1 MSLLEIHEPGET
13 PLPHAGEAS
22 LAVGIDLGTTN
33 SVVAIAREGI
43 PAALHDETGKALVPS
58 VVAYPDAGGVLVGEE
73 ARLLMAHEPRNT
85 VASIKRLMGRG
96 AADLHAVAGVLP
108 YEIEPGSGQTDM
120 VKLRIGGKA
129 RSPVEI
135 SAEILKALRARA
147 EAALDKPVE
156 RAVITVPAYFDDA
169 ARTATRDAARVAGL
183 EVLRLVNEPT
193 AAALAYGLDKGSEG
207 LYAVYDL
214 GGGTFDFSLLRLE
227 KGVFQVL
234 ATGGDAALGGDD
246 FDRAIAERMLAE
258 RKTDG
263 IADQIDE
270 AAVKT
275 ALALARQMKEQL
287 SDRDQTSGRLEL
299 AGVPSFHALTRAD
312 FEAMIA
318 TYIARTLD
326 IARNVLIDA
335 DTTVSDVQGVV
346 LVGGSTRLPLV
357 RAEVAAMIGKPALTD
372 IDPDEVVALGA
383 ALQAEA
389 LTGGGDTLLLDVTP
403 LSLGLETMGGIVEKV
418 VPRNTPIP
426 VQLAQ
431 DFTTYQDGQT
441 AMAIHVVQG
450 EREMVAD
457 CRSLARFELSGIP
470 PMTAGAARIRVSF
483 AVDADGLLAVSAE
496 ERTTGVAQ
504 RIEVKPSYGLS
515 HEEMADMLYDSLEH
529 AEADVAQRLLTEA
542 RVEAKRSLLALDAAL
557 AKDGALLNAEERAAV
572 DEGRNRLEAAIA
584 GDDRDAIN
592 AAAEALET
600 LSKPFAF
607 ILKDGSRKEVDA
619 PIGLSVLEIAHRN
632 HVEIEGACEGSL
644 ACSTCHVVVEKEWFD
659 KLAPASE
666 DEEDMLDLAFG
677 LTHTSRLGCQILM
690 SDALDGL
697 VVRLP
702 AATRNMMVD
711 K

>member
-33 SVVAIAREGI
+33 SVVAIAREGV

-73 ARLLMAHEPRNT
+73 ARLVMAREPRNA

-96 AADLHAVAGVLP
+96 AADLHTVAGVLP

-120 VKLRIGGKA
+120 VKLWIGGKA

-135 SAEILKALRARA
+135 SAEILKSLRARA

-234 ATGGDAALGGDD
+234 ATGGDTALGGDD

-258 RKTDG
+258 RKKDG
-263 IADQIDE
+263 LSDRVDE

-287 SDRDQTSGRLEL
+287 SERDQTSGRLEV
-299 AGVPSFHALTRAD
+299 AGTPSFHTLTRAE

-318 TYIARTLD
+318 AFVARTLD
-326 IARNVLIDA
+326 IAVNVLADA
-335 DTTVSDVQGVV
+335 GMSVSDVRGVV

-357 RAEVAAMIGKPALTD
+357 RAEVAGMIGKPALTD

-389 LTGGGDTLLLDVTP
+389 LTGGGDTLLLDVAP

-470 PMTAGAARIRVSF
+470 PMTAGAARIRISF

-504 RIEVKPSYGLS
+504 RIEVKPSYGIS
-515 HEEMADMLYDSLEH
+515 HDDMADMLYDSLDN
-529 AEADVAQRLLTEA
+529 AETDMMQRLLAEA
-542 RVEAKRSLLALDAAL
+542 RVEARRNLLALDAAL
-557 AKDGALLNAEERAAV
+557 AKDGALLAAEERAFI
-572 DEGRNRLEAAIA
+572 DEGRARVEAAIA
-584 GDDRDAIN
+584 GEDRDAIN
-592 AAAEALET
+592 AAAEALEA
-600 LSKPFAF
+600 LSKPFAERRMDRG
-607 ILKDGSRKEVDA
+607 IREALA
-619 PIGLSVLEIAHRN
+619 GLSVGELE
-632 HVEIEGACEGSL
+632 
-644 ACSTCHVVVEKEWFD
+644 
-659 KLAPASE
+659 
-666 DEEDMLDLAFG
+666 
-677 LTHTSRLGCQILM
+677 SRVGE
-690 SDALDGL
+690 
-697 VVRLP
+697 
-702 AATRNMMVD
+702 
-711 K
+711 

>member
-13 PLPHAGEAS
+13 PLPHAGEGA

-33 SVVAIAREGI
+33 SVVAIARDGV

-58 VVAYPDAGGVLVGEE
+58 IVAWPAAGGVLVGDD
-73 ARLLMAHEPRNT
+73 ARALLASEPTR
-85 VASIKRLMGRG
+85 VVSSIKRLMGRG
-96 AADLHAVAGVLP
+96 AADLHTVAGVLP
-108 YEIEPGSGQTDM
+108 YEIEPGSGQHDM
-120 VKLRIGGKA
+120 VKLRIGGKP

-135 SAEILKALRARA
+135 SAEILKTLRMRA
-147 EAALDKPVE
+147 EAALEKPVE

-234 ATGGDAALGGDD
+234 ATGGDTALGGDD

-258 RKTDG
+258 RKRDG
-263 IADQIDE
+263 LVDAIDE
-270 AAVKT
+270 SAVKK
-275 ALALARQMKEQL
+275 ALGLARTMKEQL
-287 SDRDQTSGRLEL
+287 SDREQTSGRLEL
-299 AGVPSFHALTRAD
+299 SGTPSFHALTRD
-312 FEAMIA
+312 EFDAMIA
-318 TYIARTLD
+318 AYVTRTID
-326 IARNVLIDA
+326 IAKGVLLDA
-335 DTTVSDVQGVV
+335 GIKADELEGVV
-346 LVGGSTRLPLV
+346 LVGGSTRVPLA
-357 RAEVAAMIGKPALTD
+357 RAKVAEFLGKPPLTD

-389 LTGGGDTLLLDVTP
+389 LTSGGDTLLLDVTP

-431 DFTTYQDGQT
+431 DFTTYQDGQS

-457 CRSLARFELSGIP
+457 CRSLARFELLGIP
-470 PMTAGAARIRVSF
+470 PMVAGAARIRVSF
-483 AVDADGLLAVSAE
+483 AVDADGLLTVSAE
-496 ERTTGVAQ
+496 EKTTGIAQ

-515 HEEMADMLYDSLEH
+515 HNDMADMLYDSLDN
-529 AEADVAQRLLTEA
+529 AEADMTLRLLTEA
-542 RVEAKRSLLALDAAL
+542 RVEANRTLLALDAAL
-557 AKDGALLNAEERAAV
+557 AKDGALLAEPERAELDAARQRLQKAV
-572 DEGRNRLEAAIA
+572 AADSRDE
-584 GDDRDAIN
+584 IN

-600 LSKPFAF
+600 VSKPFAERRMDRG
-607 ILKDGSRKEVDA
+607 IREALAGR
-619 PIGLSVLEIAHRN
+619 SVADLERRVA
-632 HVEIEGACEGSL
+632 E
-644 ACSTCHVVVEKEWFD
+644 
-659 KLAPASE
+659 
-666 DEEDMLDLAFG
+666 
-677 LTHTSRLGCQILM
+677 
-690 SDALDGL
+690 
-697 VVRLP
+697 
-702 AATRNMMVD
+702 
-711 K
+711 

>member
-33 SVVAIAREGI
+33 SVVAIAREGK

-58 VVAYPDAGGVLVGEE
+58 VVAYPLGGGVLVGDE
-73 ARLLMAHEPRNT
+73 ARQLMTREPLNV

-120 VKLRIGGKA
+120 VKLRIAGKA

-135 SAEILKALRARA
+135 SAEILKALRSRA
-147 EAALDKPVE
+147 EAALEKAIE

-234 ATGGDAALGGDD
+234 ATGGDTALGGDD

-258 RKTDG
+258 RKQDG
-263 IADQIDE
+263 IVDAVDE
-270 AAVKT
+270 GAVKT
-275 ALALARQMKEQL
+275 ALALARTMKEQL
-287 SDRDQTSGRLEL
+287 SDREQTSGRLEL
-299 AGVPSFHALTRAD
+299 FGVPSFHALTRAE
-312 FEAMIA
+312 FEAMIDGFVA
-318 TYIARTLD
+318 RTIGIARS
-326 IARNVLIDA
+326 VLADA
-335 DTTVSDVQGVV
+335 DMKPAEVQGVV
-346 LVGGSTRLPLV
+346 LVGGSTRVPLV
-357 RAEVAAMIGKPALTD
+357 RSKVAGMIGKPPLTD

-389 LTGGGDTLLLDVTP
+389 LTGGSDTLLLDVTP
-403 LSLGLETMGGIVEKV
+403 LSLGLETMGGLVEKV

-431 DFTTYQDGQT
+431 EFTTYQDGQT

-450 EREMVAD
+450 EREMVDD
-457 CRSLARFELSGIP
+457 CRSLARFELLGIP
-470 PMTAGAARIRVSF
+470 PMAAGAARIRVTF
-483 AVDADGLLAVSAE
+483 AVDADGLLTVSAQ
-496 ERTTGVAQ
+496 ERTTGVEQ

-515 HEEMADMLYDSLEH
+515 HDDMADMLYDSLEH
-529 AEADVAQRLLTEA
+529 AEDDMTRRLLTEA
-542 RVEAKRSLLALDAAL
+542 RVEARRSLLALDSAL
-557 AKDGALLNAEERAAV
+557 AKDGDLLSAEERGELDTARSRVEAAV
-572 DEGRNRLEAAIA
+572 DGE
-584 GDDRDAIN
+584 DREAIN
-592 AAAEALET
+592 EAAEALET
-600 LSKPFAF
+600 LSKPFAERRMDRG
-607 ILKDGSRKEVDA
+607 IREALSGVSVEDLESRVGE
-619 PIGLSVLEIAHRN
+619 
-632 HVEIEGACEGSL
+632 
-644 ACSTCHVVVEKEWFD
+644 
-659 KLAPASE
+659 
-666 DEEDMLDLAFG
+666 
-677 LTHTSRLGCQILM
+677 
-690 SDALDGL
+690 
-697 VVRLP
+697 
-702 AATRNMMVD
+702 
-711 K
+711 

>member
-1 MSLLEIHEPGET
+1 MTLLEIHEPGET
-13 PLPHAGEAS
+13 PLPHAGEGS

-33 SVVAIAREGI
+33 SVVAIAREGK
-43 PAALHDETGKALVPS
+43 PAALHDETGRAMVPS
-58 VVAYPDAGGVLVGEE
+58 VVAYPSTGGVLVGDE
-73 ARLLMAHEPRNT
+73 ARLLLTHEPKNV
-85 VASIKRLMGRG
+85 VASVKRLMGRG

-108 YEIEPGSGQTDM
+108 YEIEPGSGETDM
-120 VKLRIGGKA
+120 VKLRIAGRA

-135 SAEILKALRARA
+135 SAEILKALRKRA
-147 EAALDKPVE
+147 EEALDKPVE

-234 ATGGDAALGGDD
+234 ATGGDTALGGDD

-258 RKTDG
+258 RKKDG
-263 IADQIDE
+263 LDDQVDE
-270 AAVKT
+270 AAVKA
-275 ALALARQMKEQL
+275 ALALARHMKEQL
-287 SDRDQTSGRLEL
+287 SDREQTSGRLEL
-299 AGVPSFHALTRAD
+299 LGVPSFHALARAE

-318 TYIARTLD
+318 AYVKRTVD
-326 IARNVLIDA
+326 IARHVLGDA
-335 DTTVSDVQGVV
+335 DMTAAEVQGVV
-346 LVGGSTRLPLV
+346 LVGGSTRVPLV
-357 RAEVAAMIGKPALTD
+357 RAEVAEMLGKPPLTD

-426 VQLAQ
+426 VQLGQ

-457 CRSLARFELSGIP
+457 CRSLARFELLGIP
-470 PMTAGAARIRVSF
+470 PMTAGAARIRVGF
-483 AVDADGLLAVSAE
+483 AVDADGLLTVSAE
-496 ERTTGVAQ
+496 ERTTGVQQ

-515 HEEMADMLYDSLEH
+515 HDDMADMLYDSLEN
-529 AEADVAQRLLTEA
+529 AEADMTARLLTEA
-542 RVEAKRSLLALDAAL
+542 KVEGRRNLLALDAAL
-557 AKDGALLNAEERAAV
+557 AKDGALLDGAERAEL
-572 DEGRNRLEAAIA
+572 DQGRARLEVAIA
-584 GDDRDAIN
+584 GEDRDEIN
-592 AAAEALET
+592 AAADALET
-600 LSKPFAF
+600 LSKPFAERRMDRG
-607 ILKDGSRKEVDA
+607 IREALSGKSVNELESRVADPTGE
-619 PIGLSVLEIAHRN
+619 
-632 HVEIEGACEGSL
+632 
-644 ACSTCHVVVEKEWFD
+644 
-659 KLAPASE
+659 
-666 DEEDMLDLAFG
+666 
-677 LTHTSRLGCQILM
+677 
-690 SDALDGL
+690 
-697 VVRLP
+697 
-702 AATRNMMVD
+702 
-711 K
+711 

>member
-13 PLPHAGEAS
+13 PLPHAGEGT

-33 SVVAIAREGI
+33 SVVAIAREGT

-58 VVAYPDAGGVLVGEE
+58 VVAYPSSGGVLVGDE
-73 ARLLMAHEPRNT
+73 ARLFMAQEPKNV

-96 AADLHAVAGVLP
+96 AADLHTVAGVLP
-108 YEIEPGSGQTDM
+108 YEIEPGTGQTDM

-135 SAEILKALRARA
+135 SAEILKALRVRA
-147 EAALDKPVE
+147 EAALEKPVE

-234 ATGGDAALGGDD
+234 ATGGDTALGGDD
-246 FDRAIAERMLAE
+246 FDRAIAERLLAE
-258 RKTDG
+258 RKKDG
-263 IADQIDE
+263 LGDTVDE
-270 AAVKT
+270 GAVKT
-275 ALALARQMKEQL
+275 ALGLARQMKEQL
-287 SDRDQTSGRLEL
+287 SDREQTSGRLEL
-299 AGVPSFHALTRAD
+299 GGVPSFHAITRPEFD
-312 FEAMIA
+312 AMISSQVKR
-318 TYIARTLD
+318 TIEIARH
-326 IARNVLIDA
+326 VLADA
-335 DTTVSDVQGVV
+335 GMKPDEIQGVV
-346 LVGGSTRLPLV
+346 LVGGSTRVPLARTAV
-357 RAEVAAMIGKPALTD
+357 AEMIGKPPLTD

-389 LTGGGDTLLLDVTP
+389 LTGGSDTLLLDVTP
-403 LSLGLETMGGIVEKV
+403 LSLGLETMGGLVEKV

-431 DFTTYQDGQT
+431 EFTTYQDGQT

-450 EREMVAD
+450 EREMVDD
-457 CRSLARFELSGIP
+457 CRSLARFELTGIP

-483 AVDADGLLAVSAE
+483 AVDADGLLTVSAE

-515 HEEMADMLYDSLEH
+515 HEDMADMLYDSLDN
-529 AEADVAQRLLTEA
+529 AEEDMARRLLTES
-542 RVEAKRSLLALDAAL
+542 RVEARRGLLALDAAL
-557 AKDGALLNAEERAAV
+557 AKDGTLLTPDERGEIDAAR
-572 DEGRNRLEAAIA
+572 ERLETAIA
-584 GDDRDAIN
+584 GDVRDEIT

-600 LSKPFAF
+600 LSKPFAERRMDRG
-607 ILKDGSRKEVDA
+607 IREA
-619 PIGLSVLEIAHRN
+619 LSGMSVSDLE
-632 HVEIEGACEGSL
+632 
-644 ACSTCHVVVEKEWFD
+644 
-659 KLAPASE
+659 
-666 DEEDMLDLAFG
+666 
-677 LTHTSRLGCQILM
+677 
-690 SDALDGL
+690 
-697 VVRLP
+697 
-702 AATRNMMVD
+702 TRVGE
-711 K
+711 

>member
-1 MSLLEIHEPGET
+1 MTLLEIHEPGET
-13 PLPHAGEAS
+13 PLPHAGEGS

-33 SVVAIAREGI
+33 SVVAIARDGK
-43 PAALHDETGKALVPS
+43 PAALHDEAGRALVPS
-58 VVAYPDAGGVLVGEE
+58 VVAYPASGGVLVGDE
-73 ARLLMAHEPRNT
+73 ARLLMAQEPRNV
-85 VASIKRLMGRG
+85 VASVKRLMGRG

-147 EAALDKPVE
+147 EAALEKPVE

-234 ATGGDAALGGDD
+234 ATGGDTALGGDD
-246 FDRAIAERMLAE
+246 FDRAVAERLLGE
-258 RKTDG
+258 RKRDG
-263 IADQIDE
+263 IGDQVDE

-275 ALALARQMKEQL
+275 ALALGRQMKEQL
-287 SDRDQTSGRLEL
+287 SDRDQTSGRLEI
-299 AGVPSFHALTRAD
+299 AGVPSFHSLTRAE
-312 FEAMIA
+312 FEVMIA
-318 TYIARTLD
+318 GYIARTLD
-326 IARNVLIDA
+326 IARNVLVDA
-335 DTTVSDVQGVV
+335 DVKPADVQGVV
-346 LVGGSTRLPLV
+346 LVGGSTRVPLA
-357 RAEVAAMIGKPALTD
+357 RARVAGMIGKPALTD

-383 ALQAEA
+383 ALQAES

-457 CRSLARFELSGIP
+457 CRSLARFELLGIP

-483 AVDADGLLAVSAE
+483 AVDADGLLTVSAE

-515 HEEMADMLYDSLEH
+515 HDDMADMLYDSLDN
-529 AEADVAQRLLTEA
+529 AEADMMQRLLTEA
-542 RVEAKRSLLALDAAL
+542 RVEAKRSLLALDSAL
-557 AKDGALLNAEERAAV
+557 AKDGALLNAEERAAI
-572 DEGRNRLEAAIA
+572 DAGRASLEGAMA
-584 GDDRDAIN
+584 GDSRDEIN
-592 AAAEALET
+592 ATAEALEM
-600 LSKPFAF
+600 LSKPFAERRMDRG
-607 ILKDGSRKEVDA
+607 IREALS
-619 PIGLSVLEIAHRN
+619 GLSVKELE
-632 HVEIEGACEGSL
+632 
-644 ACSTCHVVVEKEWFD
+644 
-659 KLAPASE
+659 
-666 DEEDMLDLAFG
+666 
-677 LTHTSRLGCQILM
+677 SRVGE
-690 SDALDGL
+690 
-697 VVRLP
+697 
-702 AATRNMMVD
+702 
-711 K
+711 

>member
-1 MSLLEIHEPGET
+1 MTLLEIHEPGET
-13 PLPHAGEAS
+13 PLPHAGEGS

-33 SVVAIAREGI
+33 SVVAIACDGK
-43 PAALHDETGKALVPS
+43 PAALHDEGGRALVPS
-58 VVAYPDAGGVLVGEE
+58 VVAYPAAGGVLVGDE
-73 ARLLMAHEPRNT
+73 ARLLTAQEPRN
-85 VASIKRLMGRG
+85 VIASVKRLMGRG

-147 EAALDKPVE
+147 EAALEKPVE

-234 ATGGDAALGGDD
+234 ATGGDSALGGDD
-246 FDRAIAERMLAE
+246 FDRAIAERMLGE
-258 RKTDG
+258 RKKDG
-263 IADQIDE
+263 LGDKVDE

-275 ALALARQMKEQL
+275 ALALGRHMKEQL
-287 SDRDQTSGRLEL
+287 SDRDQTSGRLEI
-299 AGVPSFHALTRAD
+299 AGVPSFHALSRAE

-318 TYIARTLD
+318 GYIARTLD
-326 IARNVLIDA
+326 IARNVLVDA
-335 DTTVSDVQGVV
+335 DIRPADVQGVV
-346 LVGGSTRLPLV
+346 LVGG
-357 RAEVAAMIGKPALTD
+357 MIGKPALTD

-389 LTGGGDTLLLDVTP
+389 LTGGSDTLLLDVTP

-483 AVDADGLLAVSAE
+483 AVDADGLLTVSAE

-515 HEEMADMLYDSLEH
+515 HDDMADMLYDSLEN
-529 AEADVAQRLLTEA
+529 AEADMTQRLLTEA
-542 RVEAKRSLLALDAAL
+542 RVEARRSLLALEAAL
-557 AKDGALLNAEERAAV
+557 AKDGALLNAEERAAI
-572 DEGRNRLEAAIA
+572 DAGRNRLEGAMA
-584 GDDRDAIN
+584 GGSRDEIN

-600 LSKPFAF
+600 QSKPFAERRMDRG
-607 ILKDGSRKEVDA
+607 IREALS
-619 PIGLSVLEIAHRN
+619 GLSVKE
-632 HVEIEGACEGSL
+632 L
-644 ACSTCHVVVEKEWFD
+644 A
-659 KLAPASE
+659 
-666 DEEDMLDLAFG
+666 
-677 LTHTSRLGCQILM
+677 SRVGE
-690 SDALDGL
+690 
-697 VVRLP
+697 
-702 AATRNMMVD
+702 
-711 K
+711 

>member
-1 MSLLEIHEPGET
+1 MTLLEIHEPGET
-13 PLPHAGEAS
+13 PLPHAGEGS

-33 SVVAIAREGI
+33 SVVAIAREGK
-43 PAALHDETGKALVPS
+43 PAALHDEAGKAMVPS
-58 VVAYPDAGGVLVGEE
+58 VVAYPASGGVLVGEE
-73 ARLLMAHEPRNT
+73 ARLFMPREPRNV
-85 VASIKRLMGRG
+85 VASVKRLMGRG
-96 AADLHAVAGVLP
+96 AADLHTVAGVLP
-108 YEIEPGSGQTDM
+108 YEIEPGSGETDM

-147 EAALDKPVE
+147 EGALEKPVE

-234 ATGGDAALGGDD
+234 ATGGDTALGGDD

-258 RKTDG
+258 RKKDG
-263 IADQIDE
+263 FANQLDE
-270 AAVKT
+270 PAIKT

-287 SDRDQTSGRLEL
+287 SDRDQTSGRLEI
-299 AGVPSFHALTRAD
+299 AGVPSFHALTRAE
-312 FEAMIA
+312 FEVMIGDHA
-318 TYIARTLD
+318 KRTLD
-326 IARNVLIDA
+326 IARHVLADA
-335 DTTVSDVQGVV
+335 GMTAADVKGVV
-346 LVGGSTRLPLV
+346 LVGGSTRVPLV
-357 RAEVAAMIGKPALTD
+357 RAKVADMIGKPPLTD

-389 LTGGGDTLLLDVTP
+389 LTGGGDTLLLDVAP

-470 PMTAGAARIRVSF
+470 PMTAGAARIRVTF
-483 AVDADGLLAVSAE
+483 AVDADGLLTVSAE

-515 HEEMADMLYDSLEH
+515 HEDMADMLYDSLDN
-529 AEADVAQRLLTEA
+529 AEADMMLRLLTEA
-542 RVEAKRSLLALDAAL
+542 KVEARRNLLALEAAL
-557 AKDGALLNAEERAAV
+557 GKDGALLSAEERAAL
-572 DEGRNRLEAAIA
+572 DEGRDRLETAMA
-584 GDDRDAIN
+584 GEDRDQIN
-592 AAAEALET
+592 AAAEALEA
-600 LSKPFAF
+600 LSKSFAERRMDRG
-607 ILKDGSRKEVDA
+607 IREALSGVSVKELESRVGE
-619 PIGLSVLEIAHRN
+619 
-632 HVEIEGACEGSL
+632 
-644 ACSTCHVVVEKEWFD
+644 
-659 KLAPASE
+659 
-666 DEEDMLDLAFG
+666 
-677 LTHTSRLGCQILM
+677 
-690 SDALDGL
+690 
-697 VVRLP
+697 
-702 AATRNMMVD
+702 
-711 K
+711 

>member
-1 MSLLEIHEPGET
+1 MTLLEIHEPGET
-13 PLPHAGEAS
+13 PLPHAGEGS

-33 SVVAIAREGI
+33 SVVAIAREGK
-43 PAALHDETGKALVPS
+43 PAALHDEAGTAMVPS
-58 VVAYPDAGGVLVGEE
+58 VVAYPSSGGVLVGDE
-73 ARLLMAHEPRNT
+73 ARLLMPQEPRNV
-85 VASIKRLMGRG
+85 VASVKRLMGRG
-96 AADLHAVAGVLP
+96 AADLHTVAGVLP
-108 YEIEPGSGQTDM
+108 YEIEPGSGETDM
-120 VKLRIGGKA
+120 VKLRIAGRA

-135 SAEILKALRARA
+135 SAEILKALRKRA
-147 EAALDKPVE
+147 EEALDKPVE

-234 ATGGDAALGGDD
+234 ATGGDTALGGDD

-258 RKTDG
+258 RKKDG
-263 IADQIDE
+263 LDDQIDE
-270 AAVKT
+270 AAVKA
-275 ALALARQMKEQL
+275 ALALARHMKEQL

-299 AGVPSFHALTRAD
+299 FGVPSFHALTRAE

-318 TYIARTLD
+318 AYVKRTVD
-326 IARNVLIDA
+326 IARHVLGDA
-335 DTTVSDVQGVV
+335 DMTVAEVQGVV
-346 LVGGSTRLPLV
+346 LVGGSTRVPLV
-357 RAEVAAMIGKPALTD
+357 RAEVAKMLGKPPLTD

-426 VQLAQ
+426 VQLGQ

-457 CRSLARFELSGIP
+457 CRSLARFELLGIP
-470 PMTAGAARIRVSF
+470 PMTAGAARIRVGF
-483 AVDADGLLAVSAE
+483 AIDADGLLTVSAE
-496 ERTTGVAQ
+496 ERTTGVQQ

-515 HEEMADMLYDSLEH
+515 HDDMADMLYDSLEN
-529 AEADVAQRLLTEA
+529 AEADMTARLLTEA
-542 RVEAKRSLLALDAAL
+542 KVEGRRNLLALDAAL
-557 AKDGALLNAEERAAV
+557 AKDGALLDGAERAEL
-572 DEGRNRLEAAIA
+572 DQGRARLETAIA
-584 GDDRDAIN
+584 GEDRDEIN

-600 LSKPFAF
+600 LSKPFAERRMDRG
-607 ILKDGSRKEVDA
+607 IREALSGKSVNELESRVGE
-619 PIGLSVLEIAHRN
+619 
-632 HVEIEGACEGSL
+632 
-644 ACSTCHVVVEKEWFD
+644 
-659 KLAPASE
+659 
-666 DEEDMLDLAFG
+666 
-677 LTHTSRLGCQILM
+677 
-690 SDALDGL
+690 
-697 VVRLP
+697 
-702 AATRNMMVD
+702 
-711 K
+711 

>member
-33 SVVAIAREGI
+33 SVVAIARDGV
-43 PAALHDETGKALVPS
+43 PAALHDDTGKALVPS

-73 ARLLMAHEPRNT
+73 ARLLMAHEPRNA

-96 AADLHAVAGVLP
+96 AADLHTVAGVLP

-129 RSPVEI
+129 RSPVEV

-234 ATGGDAALGGDD
+234 ATGGDTALGGDD

-258 RKTDG
+258 RKKDG
-263 IADQIDE
+263 IADQVDE
-270 AAVKT
+270 ATVKT

-287 SDRDQTSGRLEL
+287 SERDQTSGRLEL
-299 AGVPSFHALTRAD
+299 GGAPSFHALGRAE

-318 TYIARTLD
+318 KYISRTLD
-326 IARNVLIDA
+326 IAANVLIDA
-335 DTTVSDVQGVV
+335 GMSVSDVQGVV

-357 RAEVAAMIGKPALTD
+357 RTEVGGMIGKPALTD

-389 LTGGGDTLLLDVTP
+389 LTGGGDTLLLDITP

-431 DFTTYQDGQT
+431 EFTTYQDGQT

-515 HEEMADMLYDSLEH
+515 HDDMADMLYDSLEH
-529 AEADVAQRLLTEA
+529 AEADVTQRLLVEA
-542 RVEAKRSLLALDAAL
+542 RVEARRNLLALEAAL
-557 AKDGALLNAEERAAV
+557 AKDGSLLAADERAAL
-572 DEGRNRLEAAIA
+572 DGARAHLEAAIA
-584 GDDRDAIN
+584 GEDRDAIN
-592 AAAEALET
+592 AAAEALES
-600 LSKPFAF
+600 LSKPFAERRMDRG
-607 ILKDGSRKEVDA
+607 IREALA
-619 PIGLSVLEIAHRN
+619 GLSVGELE
-632 HVEIEGACEGSL
+632 
-644 ACSTCHVVVEKEWFD
+644 
-659 KLAPASE
+659 
-666 DEEDMLDLAFG
+666 
-677 LTHTSRLGCQILM
+677 SRVGE
-690 SDALDGL
+690 
-697 VVRLP
+697 
-702 AATRNMMVD
+702 
-711 K
+711 